1 MHELNVIVKN
11 KFLYE
16 WVWQNNCPCNAHTT
30 HNVVQLLLTT
40 YTIVVNA
47 IMKCSIWLKKHCERA
62 WERELPTPFINHTH
76 KELFTFTGTAY
87 CWSSLGCLL
96 RERVTY
102 IIYLINY
109 THTHIKY
116 CLPSLVLDLVLVAL
130 ETAWERDSYLHRSPH
145 QSHTHKALFTF
156 TGTTYSWSSPSSLL
170 RERVTFTIYL
180 TNHTHAHK
188 SLFTFTGT
196 TYSSSNHGYLSN
208 SPRVREL
215 HVPTS
220 FTSPITHVH

>member
-1 MHELNVIVKN
+1 M
-11 KFLYE
+11 
-16 WVWQNNCPCNAHTT
+16 WVGVANNFPCSAHTT
-30 HNVVQLLLTT
+30 HTFNVLQLLLTT
-40 YTIVVNA
+40 YTIVVNT
-47 IMKCSIWLKKHCERA
+47 IKFWSVQFNSKKLWKSLR
-62 WERELPTPFINHTH
+62 ERELLTPFINHTH

-130 ETAWERDSYLHRSPH
+130 ETAWERDSYLHHSPH